1 MPRTH
6 LDHTN
11 VQGGKEWGKLKKQQE
26 QDIDDAIENIIRE
39 NTYPDVEDLAEKMQS
54 IKEKFILYDIDGSG
68 DLDEKDI
75 GAMLEKLEQ
84 PKNTLEIRKMIKEVD
99 LNNSGTIN
107 FSEFVKLMLGGKNSI
122 LRIIMMFEEKKK
134 EQEKPKGPP
143 PKKSFADLP

>member
-1 MPRTH
+1 
-6 LDHTN
+6 
-11 VQGGKEWGKLKKQQE
+11 
-26 QDIDDAIENIIRE
+26 
-39 NTYPDVEDLAEKMQS
+39 
-54 IKEKFILYDIDGSG
+54 
-68 DLDEKDI
+68 
-75 GAMLEKLEQ
+75 MLEKLEQ